1 MRVLLSVVDDRTG
14 SATAQEMAAI
24 DAFNDRL
31 VADGHWVLACGL
43 AAPDAAVLVDGRGA
57 DPVITDGPLTRSPD
71 YVSGFWIIEAA
82 DLEAAR
88 SLAVEASRA
97 CNRVVEVRALLG

>member
-1 MRVLLSVVDDRTG
+1 MRALLSVVDDRTG
-14 SATAQEMAAI
+14 SAAAQEMAAI
-24 DAFNDRL
+24 DTFNERL

-43 AAPDAAVLVDGRGA
+43 AAPDTAVLVDGRGA
-57 DPVITDGPLTRSPD
+57 DPVITDGPLTRSDD

>member
-1 MRVLLSVVDDRTG
+1 MRALLSVVDDRTG

-24 DAFNDRL
+24 DAFNERL

-43 AAPDAAVLVDGRGA
+43 AAPDTAVLVDGRGA
-57 DPVITDGPLTRSPD
+57 DPVVTDGPLIRSDD

-88 SLAVEASRA
+88 ALAVEASGA
-97 CNRVVEVRALLG
+97 CNRVVEVRALLA